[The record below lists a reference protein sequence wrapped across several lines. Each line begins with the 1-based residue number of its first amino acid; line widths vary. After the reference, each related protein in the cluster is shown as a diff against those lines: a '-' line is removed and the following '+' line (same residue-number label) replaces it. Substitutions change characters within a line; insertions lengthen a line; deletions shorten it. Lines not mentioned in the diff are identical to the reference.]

1 LNLDASGIDDMVKVY
16 EKDSKA
22 IKQELLKICWF
33 MRGGI
38 TYDQSHMLT
47 PEEREII
54 GKIIEE
60 NLKTTKESGLP
71 FF

>member
-1 LNLDASGIDDMVKVY
+1 MNLDASGIDDMVKVY

>member
-1 LNLDASGIDDMVKVY
+1 
-16 EKDSKA
+16 
-22 IKQELLKICWF
+22 
-33 MRGGI
+33 MRGGL
-38 TYDQSHMLT
+38 TYNESFLLT

-60 NLKTTKESGLP
+60 NLNTTKESGLP